1 MKPTPVAMVSVLVI
15 SLTGCGRFPAEN
27 KAPEKCGEAVCVDTP
42 KFICMIA
49 SRTMTVLFS
58 VRAQSG
64 KQGAAYTI
72 SGAPDAAALNGSY
85 RTEVAP
91 VEHLSQPFQSGGSG
105 PFNNVSISVS
115 ESHGDV
121 RVIKVDPDDYC

>member
-1 MKPTPVAMVSVLVI
+1 MTLRVVERLRYPQGSNHERMQMKPTPVAMVSVLVI

-42 KFICMIA
+42 KFICVIA

-64 KQGAAYTI
+64 KQGAAPTP
-72 SGAPDAAALNGSY
+72 S
-85 RTEVAP
+85 VAHP
-91 VEHLSQPFQSGGSG
+91 TPLP
-105 PFNNVSISVS
+105 
-115 ESHGDV
+115 
-121 RVIKVDPDDYC
+121 